1 MLLHPLILNGEE
13 IDNLFYYYYFYI
25 FYLYI
30 MVDFRETVIV
40 SGALGAYAF
49 YLLFYTK
56 V

>member
-1 MLLHPLILNGEE
+1 MLLHPLILNGKE
-13 IDNLFYYYYFYI
+13 IDNLFYYYYF
-25 FYLYI
+25 YI